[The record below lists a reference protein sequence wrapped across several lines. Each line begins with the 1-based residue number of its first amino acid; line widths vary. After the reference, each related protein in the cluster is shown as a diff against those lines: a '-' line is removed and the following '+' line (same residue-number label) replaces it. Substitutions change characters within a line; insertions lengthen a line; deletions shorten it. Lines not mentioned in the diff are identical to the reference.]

1 MKGLTKENFWNS
13 LRDIYPEAVDHF
25 CKWVDKYKEEVGW
38 GALFVPGIKFHDLP
52 YDMQNGIIARF
63 DLECFNGKA
72 TTVAIQENE
81 PVRIQGLFQDLQR
94 AILMRHIKL
103 N

>member
-1 MKGLTKENFWNS
+1 MKGLSKEKFWNS

-25 CKWVDKYKEEVGW
+25 CKWVDKYKEEVEW
-38 GALFVPGIKFHDLP
+38 NSLFVPGIKFHDLP

-72 TTVAIQENE
+72 KTVDIQEHE
-81 PVRIQGLFQDLQR
+81 PERIQGLFQDLQR
-94 AILMRHIKL
+94 AILKRQIKL